1 MPRFFNTAG
10 PCNPVKHYMLLP
22 ESRLPRVR
30 SLIDRELYFV
40 VHAPR
45 QTGKTTIF
53 EHLARSLT
61 AQGRYTALHASCE
74 TGQVVGG
81 DVERGIGAVLQAI
94 TLAAELQ
101 LPPELR
107 PDPLEEFASVVAEGR
122 LAFFLSRWTRKSD
135 RPVVLFLDEIDALRD
150 EVLLSVLRQLRSGY
164 SGRPTGFPQS
174 LALIG
179 LRDVRDS
186 AFNVKVESLVLRNF
200 NAGEIG
206 ELYAQHTAETGQTFL
221 PETIDCVYEL
231 TRGQPWLVNALA
243 RQIVE
248 EQAWDPRV
256 AIKKSHVERAK
267 EVLIKRR
274 GAHLDSLV
282 DRLREPRVQRVLE
295 PILAGELLSPDLP
308 EDDVR
313 LVMDLGLV
321 SPALEITN
329 PIYREII
336 REP

>member
-1 MPRFFNTAG
+1 M
-10 PCNPVKHYMLLP
+10 
-22 ESRLPRVR
+22 
-30 SLIDRELYFV
+30 
-40 VHAPR
+40 
-45 QTGKTTIF
+45 
-53 EHLARSLT
+53 
-61 AQGRYTALHASCE
+61 QGRYTALLASCE
-74 TGQVVGG
+74 TGQVAGG
-81 DVERGIGAVLQAI
+81 ELERGIGAVLQAI

-107 PDPLEEFASVVAEGR
+107 PDPLEEFDSVVAEGR

-135 RPVVLFLDEIDALRD
+135 RPVVLFLDEIDSLRD

-164 SGRPTGFPQS
+164 SGRPAGFPQS

-186 AFNVKVESLVLRNF
+186 SFNIKVESLVLRNF
-200 NAGEIG
+200 NAGEVA
-206 ELYAQHTAETGQTFL
+206 ELYAQHTAETGQVFL
-221 PETIDCVYEL
+221 AEALARAYEL

-248 EQAWDPRV
+248 KVVPDPT
-256 AIKKSHVERAK
+256 ITIETSHVERAK
-267 EVLIKRR
+267 EILIKRR
-274 GAHLDSLV
+274 GTHLDSLV
-282 DRLREPRVQRVLE
+282 DRLREPQVRRVLE

-313 LVMDLGLV
+313 LVMELGLI

-329 PIYREII
+329 PIYREVIP
-336 REP
+336 RALA